1 MAWQMSYKGYSSAKN
16 TEARFDPQVQN
27 AMMDKRWIYFR
38 FTRSFDG
45 ADRQE
50 VQPCAKCFARWVME
64 EETISVDFF

>member
-1 MAWQMSYKGYSSAKN
+1 MGL
-16 TEARFDPQVQN
+16 DPQVQN

>member
-1 MAWQMSYKGYSSAKN
+1 MQSIQEHAAQEALQMGL
-16 TEARFDPQVQN
+16 DPQVQN